1 MRQREIPRAAD
12 RLAVLEKIAEYERTG
27 RFDVDVEDDPESRV
41 LLPDEIEE
49 GTRLRWEAFVYTI
62 LE

>member
-1 MRQREIPRAAD
+1 MGPMEYQVV
-12 RLAVLEKIAEYERTG
+12 RLDGDYALLHRT
-27 RFDVDVEDDPESRV
+27 DVESEDLTPVARA